1 MLNNQNYQLLRSIQ
15 RRFAGFVL
23 WIASIIF
30 VTYCCVADANT
41 LHVPGTF
48 TTIQGALDAASPGD
62 SILVS
67 EGTYTENIVW
77 PQTSDLRLL
86 SDPANSNRPTIDG
99 ASAGRVIDIEAD
111 GSSAFNAEISG
122 FVITHGFLDVP
133 AHNGETGAGIF
144 MLNGALRLSQCV
156 IDTNEITSNFAIQN
170 NGGGAGVSIVTT
182 PAGSVNLIDGCTF
195 SNNSVSA
202 VTSGDGAAI
211 HLDTA
216 SLVMKNT
223 DIHGN
228 GIEVGEVAL
237 GTIYAFASD
246 LVLDSVK
253 VEENQA
259 QTDSSLPV
267 GFAAI
272 KGTALFSYLSN
283 VRIVNSKIANNL
295 STPQNSTLTLLGA
308 AVYFYGEGTKLGIS
322 SSSIGYNKR
331 TDGTGTNGTALY
343 FSSLVPGTAVVVNSI
358 LWNPDNGAEIDS
370 FSEPALVYFTD
381 VRDNPNRRRGNI
393 SADPLFVS
401 PLDFHLQPTSRC
413 LNAGYERFAPPRDI
427 EGMPRPRP
435 AGSRVD
441 LGCYE
446 MN

>member
-1 MLNNQNYQLLRSIQ
+1 MLTNQNYQLLSSLQRS
-15 RRFAGFVL
+15 FAAFIL
-23 WIASIIF
+23 RIASIIF
-30 VTYCCVADANT
+30 VTCCCAAGANT
-41 LHVPGTF
+41 LRVPADF
-48 TTIQGALDAASPGD
+48 ATIQGALDAASPGD
-62 SILVS
+62 SILVA

-77 PQTSDLRLL
+77 PQTSDLHLL
-86 SDPANSNRPTIDG
+86 SDPANANRPTIDG

-111 GSSAFNAEISG
+111 GSSAFTAEISG
-122 FVITHGFLDVP
+122 FIITHGFLDVP
-133 AHNGETGAGIF
+133 AHTGETGAGIF
-144 MLNGALRLSQCV
+144 MTNGALRLSQCV
-156 IDTNEITSNFAIQN
+156 IDANEITSSFPIQN
-170 NGGGAGVSIVTT
+170 NGGGAGVSVVST
-182 PAGSVNLIDGCTF
+182 PTGSVNHIDGCTF
-195 SNNSVSA
+195 SHNSVSA

-216 SLVMKNT
+216 PLVMTNT
-223 DIHGN
+223 DINGN
-228 GIEVGEVAL
+228 GIDVAEVGL
-237 GTIYAFASD
+237 GTIYDFASD
-246 LVLDSVK
+246 LVMDSVK

-259 QTDSSLPV
+259 QTHASLPV

-272 KGTALFSYLSN
+272 KGTAVFSYLSN
-283 VRIVNSKIANNL
+283 VRIVNCKIATNL

-308 AVYFYGEGTKLGIS
+308 AVYFYSEGTKLRIT

-331 TDGTGTNGTALY
+331 TDAAGTNGTALY
-343 FSSLVPGTAVVVNSI
+343 FSSLVPGTALVVNSI

-370 FSEPALVYFTD
+370 FSEPALVYLTD

-393 SADPLFVS
+393 NADPLFVS

-413 LNAGYERFAPPRDI
+413 LNAGYERFAPPLDI

-435 AGSRVD
+435 AGSKVD

>member
-1 MLNNQNYQLLRSIQ
+1 MLTNQNYQLLSSIQ
-15 RRFAGFVL
+15 RRFAGFIL
-23 WIASIIF
+23 WMTSIIF
-30 VTYCCVADANT
+30 VTYCCAAGAST
-41 LHVPGTF
+41 LHVPASF

-62 SILVS
+62 SILVA

-77 PQTSDLRLL
+77 PQTSDLHLL
-86 SDPANSNRPTIDG
+86 SDPANGNRPTIDG

-111 GSSAFNAEISG
+111 GSGAFTAEISG
-122 FVITHGFLDVP
+122 FVITHGFLNVP

-144 MLNGALRLSQCV
+144 MTNGALRLSQCV
-156 IDTNEITSNFAIQN
+156 IDANAITSTFPIQN
-170 NGGGAGVSIVTT
+170 NGGGAGVSIVST
-182 PAGSVNLIDGCTF
+182 PTGSVNSIDGCTF
-195 SNNSVSA
+195 TSNSVSA
-202 VTSGDGAAI
+202 VTTGDGAAI

-216 SLVMKNT
+216 PLVMKNT
-223 DIHGN
+223 DINGN
-228 GIEVGEVAL
+228 GIEVGEVGL
-237 GTIYAFASD
+237 GTIYDYASD

-253 VEENQA
+253 VEENHA
-259 QTDSSLPV
+259 QTDASLPA

-272 KGTALFSYLSN
+272 KGTAVFSYLSN
-283 VRIVNSKIANNL
+283 VRIVNCKIANNL

-308 AVYFYGEGTKLGIS
+308 AVYFYGEGTKLRIS

-331 TDGTGTNGTALY
+331 TDGAGTNGTALY
-343 FSSLVPGTAVVVNSI
+343 FSSLVPSTALIVNSI
-358 LWNPDNGAEIDS
+358 LWNPDNGAEVDS
-370 FSEPALVYFTD
+370 FSQPAVAYFTD
-381 VRDNPNRRRGNI
+381 IRDNPAPRRGNI

-413 LNAGYERFAPPRDI
+413 LNAGYERFAPPLDI

>member
-1 MLNNQNYQLLRSIQ
+1 MLSNQNYQLLSLIQ
-15 RRFAGFVL
+15 RRFASFIL

-30 VTYCCVADANT
+30 VSYCCAAGAHT
-41 LHVPGTF
+41 LHVPSSF
-48 TTIQGALDAASPGD
+48 TTIQAALDAATPGD
-62 SILVS
+62 SILVA

-77 PQTSDLRLL
+77 PQTSDLHLL

-111 GSSAFNAEISG
+111 GSGAFTAEISG
-122 FVITHGFLDVP
+122 FVITHGFLNVA

-144 MLNGALRLSQCV
+144 MTNGALRLSRCV
-156 IDTNEITSNFAIQN
+156 IDGNEITSTFPIQN
-170 NGGGAGVSIVTT
+170 NGGGAGVSIVST
-182 PAGSVNLIDGCTF
+182 PAGSVNSIDSCTF
-195 SNNSVSA
+195 TSNSVSA
-202 VTSGDGAAI
+202 VTSGDGAAV

-216 SLVMKNT
+216 PLVMKNT
-223 DIHGN
+223 DIQGN

-237 GTIYAFASD
+237 GTIYAYASD
-246 LVLDSVK
+246 LVLDAVK
-253 VEENQA
+253 LEENHA
-259 QTDSSLPV
+259 QTDASLPV

-272 KGTALFSYLSN
+272 KGTAVFSYLSN
-283 VRIVNSKIANNL
+283 VRIVNCKIANNL

-308 AVYFYGEGTKLGIS
+308 AVYFYGEGTKLRIS

-331 TDGTGTNGTALY
+331 TDGAGTNGTALY
-343 FSSLVPGTAVVVNSI
+343 FSSLVPGTALVVNSI

-370 FSEPALVYFTD
+370 FSQPALVYLTD

-393 SADPLFVS
+393 NADPLFVS

-413 LNAGYERFAPPRDI
+413 LNTGYERFAPSRDI
-427 EGMPRPRP
+427 EGMPRPQP

-446 MN
+446 MD